1 MEGPTSFDQ
10 HNNDLLIDS
19 FNGKP
24 TEQAGILPR
33 TALFM
38 QQEIQRYKQQFS
50 KQITYE
56 VSALEIYCE
65 NIRDLLSD
73 NESYLQLKN
82 NGNKIVCPG

>member
-38 QQEIQRYKQQFS
+38 QQEIQRYK
-50 KQITYE
+50 
-56 VSALEIYCE
+56 
-65 NIRDLLSD
+65 
-73 NESYLQLKN
+73 
-82 NGNKIVCPG
+82 